1 MNKSFLN
8 KNNVLIVPMEPSKE
22 QIDWLAFRWGHVRDY
37 EENFDKPL
45 QEFKNLPPNTT
56 QLFVMCM
63 AAEGWNVEKA
73 IFRLNEFGINDANAI
88 AAAQKDLGLCDNNNL
103 LDGKAVK
110 ITMPCFIAV
119 DLVANSKKLLE
130 DAIKKCPD
138 FLKKVDL
145 RCSNMPNT
153 ILRRADLT
161 ETDFEGANL
170 KGADLREANLEKAVL
185 WKAKMVFA
193 RIGRGIVNSKTNFTG
208 VNLSGVTN
216 LPWNPEVNRFGY
228 VFARGVDR
236 TTRQQMYG
244 EDKLI
249 GGLSNILEAGNNV
262 LKAFGLNR

>member
-1 MNKSFLN
+1 
-8 KNNVLIVPMEPSKE
+8 
-22 QIDWLAFRWGHVRDY
+22 
-37 EENFDKPL
+37 
-45 QEFKNLPPNTT
+45 
-56 QLFVMCM
+56 
-63 AAEGWNVEKA
+63 
-73 IFRLNEFGINDANAI
+73 
-88 AAAQKDLGLCDNNNL
+88 
-103 LDGKAVK
+103 
-110 ITMPCFIAV
+110 
-119 DLVANSKKLLE
+119 
-130 DAIKKCPD
+130 
-138 FLKKVDL
+138 
-145 RCSNMPNT
+145 MPNT